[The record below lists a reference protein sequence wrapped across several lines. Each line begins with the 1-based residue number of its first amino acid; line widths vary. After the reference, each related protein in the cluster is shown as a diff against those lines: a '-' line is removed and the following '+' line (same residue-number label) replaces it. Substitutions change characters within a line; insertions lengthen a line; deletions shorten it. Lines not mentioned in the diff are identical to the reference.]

1 VERIIRLALR
11 PLYQPVKD
19 VTKHLAITHIPLEA
33 DNEMIRIGGGFNKGR
48 GFVRVD
54 LWRDAYRV
62 TRK

>member
-1 VERIIRLALR
+1 MKQIIQAVLK
-11 PLYQPVKD
+11 PLYQPVEPIVK
-19 VTKHLAITHIPLEA
+19 KLAITHIPLEA
-33 DNEMIRIGGGFNKGR
+33 DNEMIRLGGGFNKGR